1 MKLDLTFD
9 NKFMVVGSDF
19 PFELITLR
27 RELTR
32 ELSDAWIRRKV

>member
-9 NKFMVVGSDF
+9 NKYMVATSNY
-19 PFELITLR
+19 PFELMVVR

-32 ELSDAWIRRKV
+32 ELSDAWIIRNV